1 MMLTIQWWM
10 WWKIIITRTSS
21 NTNEWIVRKN
31 RYGRRRCPNIFYI
44 CVHDVMWCDVNG
56 ITDEF
61 LYSINNHLLL
71 HDIGFL
77 FRMIFFGNFNF
88 VFIIWWKRNFFF
100 SFGTFKKNMNEW
112 QTCPWKKP
120 TYIVCCWSKKKEE
133 KSKYPKQKMMTDRPI
148 GVWSGYKHKYVHTS
162 IYFDVCVCGC
172 MSVCLCSFCAL
183 LIVQFIFI
191 IYYLLFNL
199 WHICERNS
207 GHFDFILIGF
217 FCIDFFFLFFLLV
230 ADRKSFPHSP
240 VVDVCCVVRSAICIW
255 LLLI

>member
-112 QTCPWKKP
+112 QTCPWKKNP
-120 TYIVCCWSKKKEE
+120 HISFVVDQRKKKRKVNIQNKKWWQTDPLVFGPGTYINTYILRYISMC
-133 KSKYPKQKMMTDRPI
+133 
-148 GVWSGYKHKYVHTS
+148 
-162 IYFDVCVCGC
+162 VCVG
-172 MSVCLCSFCAL
+172 VCLFVCVLFVLDWLCNLFSL
-183 LIVQFIFI
+183 FI
-191 IYYLLFNL
+191 I
-199 WHICERNS
+199 
-207 GHFDFILIGF
+207 
-217 FCIDFFFLFFLLV
+217 
-230 ADRKSFPHSP
+230 
-240 VVDVCCVVRSAICIW
+240 
-255 LLLI
+255 

>member
-112 QTCPWKKP
+112 QTCPWKKNP
-120 TYIVCCWSKKKEE
+120 HISFVVDQKIEE

-148 GVWSGYKHKYVHTS
+148 GVWSGYIHKYVHTS
-162 IYFDVCVCGC
+162 IYFDVCVWVY
-172 MSVCLCSFCAL
+172 VCLFVFFLCSIDCA
-183 LIVQFIFI
+183 
-191 IYYLLFNL
+191 IYFHYLLF
-199 WHICERNS
+199 I
-207 GHFDFILIGF
+207 I
-217 FCIDFFFLFFLLV
+217 
-230 ADRKSFPHSP
+230 
-240 VVDVCCVVRSAICIW
+240 
-255 LLLI
+255 